1 MFGLPIE
8 TWLLVFGFP
17 IVWIIYTI
25 VFLRKT
31 RNWDSESDGED
42 A

>member
-1 MFGLPIE
+1 MFGLPTA

-31 RNWDSESDGED
+31 RNWDDESGED
-42 A
+42 GA